1 MILLLVLGLGLA
13 GVSIA
18 LLLRA
23 AAASRMVT
31 VRSLGRLGSYGYGA
45 TTPTDKPAAR
55 GVRLDSLAAV
65 VGGFMTERF
74 DRLREDELR
83 VMLHGAGLYQ
93 LTPRKFI
100 GYRLFVA
107 CALPLLWLWYCTS
120 GNAGPFR
127 ILLGCIVAAALGWR
141 LPVFVVKRRARA
153 RLAQID
159 YDLPEL
165 VDLLVTTVEGGVGF
179 SGSLQMAGR
188 NLEGPLGQELRI
200 ARQEQNLGLSTDE
213 ALANMLVRAD
223 TPAMRS
229 FVRSIRQGETL
240 GVSIGKILRDLATEM
255 RKRRRQAAEER
266 AQKAPTKMLFPLIF
280 LIFPAMFLVILG
292 PAAFELM
299 KAFHGG

>member
-1 MILLLVLGLGLA
+1 MILLLVLGMGLA
-13 GVSIA
+13 GISIT

-23 AAASRMVT
+23 ATASRTVT
-31 VRSLGRLGSYGYGA
+31 LRSLARLRSYGYGGV
-45 TTPTDKPAAR
+45 TPTGKPARA
-55 GVRLDSLAAV
+55 GIRLDSLAGV

-83 VMLHGAGLYQ
+83 VVLHGAGLYQ

-100 GYRLFVA
+100 GYRLLAA
-107 CALPLLWLWYCTS
+107 CALPLLWLWYS
-120 GNAGPFR
+120 SGGNAGPFR
-127 ILLGCIVAAALGWR
+127 IFLGVVVAASLGWR
-141 LPVFVVKRRARA
+141 LPVFVVKRRASA

-188 NLEGPLGQELRI
+188 NLDGPLGQELRI

-213 ALANMLVRAD
+213 ALSNMLVRAD

-229 FVRSIRQGETL
+229 FVRAIRQGETL

-292 PAAFELM
+292 PAAFELLR
-299 KAFHGG
+299 AFRGG

>member
-1 MILLLVLGLGLA
+1 VILLLVVGMGLI
-13 GVSIA
+13 GVSVA
-18 LLLRA
+18 LLVRA
-23 AAASRMVT
+23 AAASRTET
-31 VRSLGRLGSYGYGA
+31 VRSLARLRSYGYGTA
-45 TTPTDKPAAR
+45 TQADKQSKPGIRVDTFA
-55 GVRLDSLAAV
+55 GI
-65 VGGFMTERF
+65 VGGFMTQRF

-83 VMLHGAGLYQ
+83 IVLHSAGLYQ

-100 GYRLFVA
+100 GYRLLAA
-107 CALPLLWLWYCTS
+107 CALPLLWVWFSS
-120 GNAGPFR
+120 GGSAGPLR
-127 ILLGCIVAAALGWR
+127 ILLGCVVAASLGWR
-141 LPVFVVKRRARA
+141 LPVFVMKRRGRA

-159 YDLPEL
+159 YELPEL

-200 ARQEQNLGLSTDE
+200 AMQEQNLGLSTDE
-213 ALANMLVRAD
+213 ALSNMLVRAD

-229 FVRSIRQGETL
+229 FVRAIRQGNTL

-292 PAAFELM
+292 PAAFELIR
-299 KAFHGG
+299 AFRGG